1 MGIETALLV
10 ASVAGTAMTAYGQI
24 QQGEAAQKAAEYN
37 AEVANMQAKD
47 AINRGNIE
55 AEKQRLKAQQVAG
68 AQRAA
73 MGASGAQVDS
83 GSFADILLDT
93 ATTGEKDAQ
102 TIRTNAMRQA
112 WGLESQAEIDLYQGK
127 QAKQAAY
134 MQAGGTLLTGT
145 ATAAS
150 RMGWGSSS
158 SIGGDV
164 SGTKFS
170 ATGADVRARR

>member
-10 ASVAGTAMTAYGQI
+10 ASVAGTAMTAYGQM
-24 QQGEAAQKAAEYN
+24 QQADAADKAAKYN
-37 AEVANMQAKD
+37 AEVADMQAKD

-83 GSFADILLDT
+83 GSFSNILLDT

-127 QAKQAAY
+127 QAKSAGY
-134 MQAGGTLLTGT
+134 MAAGGTLLTGASST
-145 ATAAS
+145 AN
-150 RMGWGSSS
+150 RMGWGKPAST
-158 SIGGDV
+158 
-164 SGTKFS
+164 GT
-170 ATGADVRARR
+170 A

>member
-1 MGIETALLV
+1 MCDPVTAV
-10 ASVAGTAMTAYGQI
+10 AIAGSAMTAYGQI
-24 QQGEAAQKAAEYN
+24 QQGRAAEKAAEYN
-37 AEVANMQAKD
+37 AEVANIQAKD

-55 AEKQRLKAQQVAG
+55 AEKQSLKAQQVAG

-127 QAKQAAY
+127 QAKVASQYAA
-134 MQAGGTLLTGT
+134 AGTLITG
-145 ATAAS
+145 ASSAAS
-150 RMGWGSSS
+150 RMGWGKPAPAA
-158 SIGGDV
+158 GDPLGY
-164 SGTKFS
+164 SRGT
-170 ATGADVRARR
+170 GRMVD